1 MLPILQIY
9 KKNIYVDWWRS
20 DPWSSN
26 MMFMSLGHLPTFP
39 HGLNSPSLCLVS
51 VAEDTGGLLRGHPL
65 RHLGVELRVELILL
79 HPLELK
85 LGIKFL
91 ERWKVITVKVI
102 KSKQKVKS

>member
-1 MLPILQIY
+1 MPILQIY
-9 KKNIYVDWWRS
+9 KKNIYVDRWGS

-26 MMFMSLGHLPTFP
+26 MMFMTLGHFPTFP
-39 HGLNSPSLCLVS
+39 LGLHSPSLCLVC
-51 VAEDTGGLLRGHPL
+51 VAKDTGGLLRGHPL

-91 ERWKVITVKVI
+91 ERGKVITVKVI